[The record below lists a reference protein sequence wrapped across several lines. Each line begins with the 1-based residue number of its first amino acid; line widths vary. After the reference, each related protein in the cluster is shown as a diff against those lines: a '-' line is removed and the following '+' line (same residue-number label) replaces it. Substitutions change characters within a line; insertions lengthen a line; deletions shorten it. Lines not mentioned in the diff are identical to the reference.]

1 MDNLLSA
8 RKKINSMHKFDFK
21 NRTAVITGGA
31 QGFGLDVAKR
41 FLDSGGKVF
50 IWDIDEKLLKLAV
63 DEVKN
68 PNLFYNVVDV
78 SNYKD
83 VEKNVSEIT
92 SKSNIDILI
101 NNAGIT
107 GPTAPLW
114 EYDVEMWNK
123 IVQINLMGTFNCCR
137 AIVPN
142 MIKNNYG
149 RIVNVASV
157 AGKDGNAN
165 ASAYSSGKAGAIGL
179 TKALGKELADK
190 DIAVNAVTPAGAKTR
205 ILDQMSKEHVQRML
219 SKVPRGRFL
228 EIHEFTSLVCWLSSQ
243 ENTFS
248 TAAVF
253 DISGGRSTY

>member
-1 MDNLLSA
+1 MD
-8 RKKINSMHKFDFK
+8 KINFDFK
-21 NRTAVITGGA
+21 NRTALVTGGA
-31 QGFGLDVAKR
+31 QGFGLDIAKR
-41 FLDSGGKVF
+41 LLRSGANVM
-50 IWDIDEKLLKLAV
+50 IWDIDPKMIEKAV
-63 DEVKN
+63 KELN
-68 PNLFYNVVDV
+68 NSNLSSKIVDV
-78 SNYKD
+78 SNYEE
-83 VEKNVSEIT
+83 VENSTKEILKNSD
-92 SKSNIDILI
+92 IDILI

-107 GPTAPLW
+107 GPTATLW
-114 EYDVEMWNK
+114 EYDIKTWKKV
-123 IVQINLMGTFNCCR
+123 VDINLMGTFNCCR

-165 ASAYSSGKAGAIGL
+165 ASAYSVGKAGAIGL
-179 TKALGKELADK
+179 TKSLGKELADK
-190 DIAVNAVTPAGAKTR
+190 NIAVNAVTPAGAKTR

-228 EIHEFTSLVCWLSSQ
+228 EVDEFTSLVCWLSSE

>member
-1 MDNLLSA
+1 MD
-8 RKKINSMHKFDFK
+8 KITFNFK
-21 NRTAVITGGA
+21 NRTALVTGGA
-31 QGFGLDVAKR
+31 QGFGLDIAKR
-41 FLDSGGKVF
+41 FLKSGAKVI
-50 IWDIDEKLLKLAV
+50 IWDIDPEMLKKAITEI
-63 DEVKN
+63 DDT
-68 PNLFYNVVDV
+68 NLSSNIVDV
-78 SNYKD
+78 SNFKE
-83 VEKNVSEIT
+83 VESCINNIT
-92 SKSNIDILI
+92 KKSNIDILI

-114 EYDVEMWNK
+114 EYDTDMWK
-123 IVQINLMGTFNCCR
+123 KVVDINLMGTFNCCKL
-137 AIVPN
+137 IVPS

-165 ASAYSSGKAGAIGL
+165 ASAYSVGKAGAIGL
-179 TKALGKELADK
+179 TKSLGKELADK
-190 DIAVNAVTPAGAKTR
+190 NIAVNAVTPAGANTR
-205 ILDQMSKEHVQRML
+205 ILNQMTKEHVQRML

-228 EIHEFTSLVCWLSSQ
+228 EVEEFTSLVCWLSSD

>member
-1 MDNLLSA
+1 MD
-8 RKKINSMHKFDFK
+8 KISFNFK
-21 NRTAVITGGA
+21 NRTALVTGGA
-31 QGFGLDVAKR
+31 QGFGLDIAKR
-41 FLDSGGKVF
+41 FLKSGAKVI
-50 IWDIDEKLLKLAV
+50 IWDIDPEMLKKAITV
-63 DEVKN
+63 IDD
-68 PNLFYNVVDV
+68 PNLSSSIIDV
-78 SNYKD
+78 SNFKE
-83 VEKNVSEIT
+83 VEKCINNIT
-92 SKSNIDILI
+92 KKSNIDILI

-114 EYDVEMWNK
+114 EYDTEIWKKVVN
-123 IVQINLMGTFNCCR
+123 INLMGTFNCCKL
-137 AIVPN
+137 IVPS

-165 ASAYSSGKAGAIGL
+165 ASAYSVGKAGVIGL
-179 TKALGKELADK
+179 TKSLGKELADK
-190 DIAVNAVTPAGAKTR
+190 NIAVNAVTPAGANTR
-205 ILDQMSKEHVQRML
+205 ILNQMTKEHVQIML

-228 EIHEFTSLVCWLSSQ
+228 EVEEFTSLVCWLSSD

>member
-1 MDNLLSA
+1 MD
-8 RKKINSMHKFDFK
+8 KITFSFE

-31 QGFGLDVAKR
+31 QGFGFDIARR
-41 FLDSGGKVF
+41 FLNSGAKVI
-50 IWDIDEKLLKLAV
+50 IWDNDPDTLKKS
-63 DEVKN
+63 VKELN
-68 PNLFYNVVDV
+68 NTNLTSNVVDV
-78 SNYKD
+78 SKFEEVENYTNEI
-83 VEKNVSEIT
+83 VKN
-92 SKSNIDILI
+92 SNIDILI

-114 EYDVEMWNK
+114 EYDLEKWKKV
-123 IVQINLMGTFNCCR
+123 VDINLMGTFNCCR

-165 ASAYSSGKAGAIGL
+165 ASAYSAGKAGAIGL
-179 TKALGKELADK
+179 TKSLGKELADK

-205 ILDQMSKEHVQRML
+205 ILDQMTKEHVQRML

-228 EIHEFTSLVCWLSSQ
+228 EVEEFTSLVCWLSSE

>member
-1 MDNLLSA
+1 MD
-8 RKKINSMHKFDFK
+8 KIKYNFK
-21 NRTAVITGGA
+21 NRTALITGGA
-31 QGFGLDVAKR
+31 QGFGFDIAKR
-41 FLDSGGKVF
+41 FLESGAKVI
-50 IWDIDEKLLKLAV
+50 IWDIDPKMTEKAIKDL
-63 DEVKN
+63 DN
-68 PNLFYNVVDV
+68 SNLSSNIVDV
-78 SNYKD
+78 SNFEE
-83 VEKNVSEIT
+83 VESSVNEIIKN
-92 SKSNIDILI
+92 SKIDILV

-114 EYDVEMWNK
+114 EYDLEMWK
-123 IVQINLMGTFNCCR
+123 KVVEINLMGTFHCCK

-165 ASAYSSGKAGAIGL
+165 ASAYSVGKAGAIGL
-179 TKALGKELADK
+179 TKSLGKELADK
-190 DIAVNAVTPAGAKTR
+190 NIAVNAVTPAGAKTR
-205 ILDQMSKEHVQRML
+205 ILDQMTKEHVQRML

-228 EIHEFTSLVCWLSSQ
+228 EVEEFTSLICWLSSE

>member
-1 MDNLLSA
+1 
-8 RKKINSMHKFDFK
+8 MHTFDFK
-21 NRTAVITGGA
+21 NRTAVVTGGA

-41 FLDSGGKVF
+41 FLESGAKVF
-50 IWDIDEKLLKLAV
+50 IWDIDEKLLKSAV

-68 PNLFYNVVDV
+68 PNLIYHVVDI
-78 SNYKD
+78 SNYQD
-83 VEKNVSEIT
+83 VEKNVADIT
-92 SKSNIDILI
+92 LKSNIDILI

-107 GPTAPLW
+107 GPTGPLW
-114 EYDVEMWNK
+114 EYDVDMWNK

>member
-1 MDNLLSA
+1 MKQK
-8 RKKINSMHKFDFK
+8 KKISNS
-21 NRTAVITGGA
+21 
-31 QGFGLDVAKR
+31 
-41 FLDSGGKVF
+41 
-50 IWDIDEKLLKLAV
+50 
-63 DEVKN
+63 
-68 PNLFYNVVDV
+68 NLSSSIVDV
-78 SNYKD
+78 SNYQE
-83 VEKNVSEIT
+83 VESEVSKIT
-92 SKSNIDILI
+92 QKSKIDILI

-107 GPTAPLW
+107 GPTMPLW

-123 IVQINLMGTFNCCR
+123 IVKINLLGTFNCCK

-142 MIKNNYG
+142 MIANNYG

-179 TKALGKELADK
+179 TKSLGKELADK
-190 DIAVNAVTPAGAKTR
+190 NIAVNAVTPAGAKTR

-228 EIHEFTSLVCWLSSQ
+228 EVEEFTSLICWLSSE